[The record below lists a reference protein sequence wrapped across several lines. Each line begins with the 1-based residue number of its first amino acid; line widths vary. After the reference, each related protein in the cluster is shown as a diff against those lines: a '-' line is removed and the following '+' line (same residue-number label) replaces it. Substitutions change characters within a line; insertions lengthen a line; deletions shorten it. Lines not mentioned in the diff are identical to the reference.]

1 MFKIIIPILV
11 IALAAF
17 VGMNAKGGLIRGVAD
32 GMLVSPA
39 RPAVAVKPAAD
50 FASVDARRVDLSP
63 SVQNG
68 MLQATSVQAV
78 YAMYSRPQAPAHL
91 VALLAVSQN
100 GETWPVEPEP
110 GFPPIRHKKQD
121 INGFSGFADT
131 YVLDSKDD
139 PWASDEPGL
148 WENGSLVRRF
158 TFVLWFYKAKLIVE
172 YREPLPAPSDMP
184 LEDNIPLLAAFEARA
199 LEAFQLLNGD
209 PKNGG
214 VELPRPKEKLPYPPA
229 GINRQALTDFIGTL
243 WDMKKY
249 GPGPYVAATAGEA
262 GKRHAGRRAES
273 RTPQGATNCLRAW
286 EKSGCHSRY
295 RRGGHGQPGHGRRKR
310 LPGGVGKG
318 SGLPHRQGRG

>member
-17 VGMNAKGGLIRGVAD
+17 VGMNAKSGLIRGVAD

-63 SVQNG
+63 SVQNS

-78 YAMYSRPQAPAHL
+78 YALYNHEGPQAAPAHL
-91 VALLAVSQN
+91 AALLAVSQN
-100 GETWPVEPEP
+100 DETWPVEPEL
-110 GFPPIRHKKQD
+110 GFPAIRHKKQD
-121 INGFSGFADT
+121 IDGFSGFADT
-131 YVLDSKDD
+131 YVLDAKDD
-139 PWASDEPGL
+139 PWASGEPAQ

-158 TFVLWFYKAKLIVE
+158 TFILWFY
-172 YREPLPAPSDMP
+172 SDMP
-184 LEDNIPLLAAFEARA
+184 LEDNIPLLTAFEARA
-199 LEAFQLLNGD
+199 LESFRLLNSD

-243 WDMKKY
+243 WDMKK
-249 GPGPYVAATAGEA
+249 
-262 GKRHAGRRAES
+262 
-273 RTPQGATNCLRAW
+273 
-286 EKSGCHSRY
+286 
-295 RRGGHGQPGHGRRKR
+295 
-310 LPGGVGKG
+310 
-318 SGLPHRQGRG
+318 

>member
-17 VGMNAKGGLIRGVAD
+17 VGMNAKSGLIRGVAD

-63 SVQNG
+63 SVQNS

-78 YAMYSRPQAPAHL
+78 YALYNHEGPQAASAHL
-91 VALLAVSQN
+91 AALLAVSQN
-100 GETWPVEPEP
+100 DETWPVEPEL
-110 GFPPIRHKKQD
+110 GFPAIRHKKQD
-121 INGFSGFADT
+121 IDGFSGFADT
-131 YVLDSKDD
+131 YVLDAKDD
-139 PWASDEPGL
+139 PWASDEPAQ

-158 TFVLWFYKAKLIVE
+158 TFILWFYKAKLIVE

-184 LEDNIPLLAAFEARA
+184 LEDNIPLLTAFEARA
-199 LEAFQLLNGD
+199 LESFRLLNGD

-229 GINRQALTDFIGTL
+229 GINRQALTDFIGVTREN
-243 WDMKKY
+243 
-249 GPGPYVAATAGEA
+249 GTPTAEQ
-262 GKRHAGRRAES
+262 KAELIK
-273 RTPQGATNCLRAW
+273 GATELLVRVLGKNPATTVVVIDEVDTDNW
-286 EKSGCHSRY
+286 
-295 RRGGHGQPGHGRRKR
+295 
-310 LPGGVGKG
+310 GVGG
-318 SGLPHRQGRG
+318 ETVTRRRRQGK

>member
-78 YAMYSRPQAPAHL
+78 YALYSRPQAPAHL

-100 GETWPVEPEP
+100 GETWPVEPEL

-148 WENGSLVRRF
+148 WENGNLVRRF

-243 WDMKKY
+243 WDMKK
-249 GPGPYVAATAGEA
+249 
-262 GKRHAGRRAES
+262 
-273 RTPQGATNCLRAW
+273 
-286 EKSGCHSRY
+286 
-295 RRGGHGQPGHGRRKR
+295 
-310 LPGGVGKG
+310 
-318 SGLPHRQGRG
+318 